1 MIPNDT
7 ALASF
12 VRDFGDSAM
21 SVMVTTFYEA
31 PLIKLL
37 IYVTGVVMFVLVG
50 VSIHRGNVSRYIWMF
65 WIAWIAVIPVNQKPL
80 LFVTINTFSELTSD
94 LLHKFTFNLLTSF
107 GTKKSIPPGFV
118 FNVINRASFAE
129 ITDTNLKENVRFLIS
144 NCIPHSN
151 NLQGKPFSANDLFSV
166 KVKASN
172 KSGIYSSESLEYN
185 FDPNLLKVRTF
196 DVEGITTNCFDLLN
210 TTLHGIRSHLKNKD
224 LPREEQ
230 KPERI
235 DETGGRESSDYKKLS
250 EFSLNL
256 AHASAIHKQI
266 VKDYFPEASTSL
278 LDTIDGTVATSSSD
292 ANYLTGIPLAIMNT
306 PKAIARSLN
315 IDGVLDNASKLHD
328 INEKILNLPY
338 YTSYVQVILKVLAPL
353 AILSMFFGTMK
364 WMKYWSLSWSLGLV
378 LPWFLY
384 ISRTISNSI
393 LMWALKLEELTPK
406 AEYAPNY
413 LLHGINFEATSKVL
427 EDTSRMMSV
436 FLQCELALW
445 SSLFVVIPF
454 SSWLVGQ
461 AGNFV
466 NRMGSSVAGTAGGT
480 IVRAGTDKIIQST
493 ATQAGA
499 KLGSIFGPVGTA
511 VGGAATTLAANS
523 VQESQHHHSM
533 QEQNNEKD
541 QTSAFN

>member
-31 PLIKLL
+31 PLVKLL
-37 IYVTGVVMFVLVG
+37 IYVTGVFMFVLVG
-50 VSIHRGNVSRYIWMF
+50 ASIHRGHFSKFIGIF
-65 WIAWIAVIPVNQKPL
+65 WAAWISIVPVNQRPL
-80 LFVTINTFSELTSD
+80 LYVAINSFSELTSD
-94 LLHKFTFNLLTSF
+94 LIHKFTYNMLTNF

-118 FNVINRASFAE
+118 FNVINRASLAE
-129 ITDTNLKENVRFLIS
+129 ITDINLKENVRFLIS
-144 NCIPHSN
+144 NCIPNAN
-151 NLQGKPFSANDLFSV
+151 NLQSKPFSANDLFAV

-172 KSGIYSSESLEYN
+172 KSGVYSSESLEYN

-196 DVEGITTNCFDLLN
+196 EVDGTATNCLDLLN
-210 TTLHGIRSHLKNKD
+210 STLHGIRSHLKGKD
-224 LPREEQ
+224 LPRQEQ
-230 KPERI
+230 NPNEI
-235 DETGGRESSDYKKLS
+235 EETGGKESSDYKRLS

-266 VKDYFPEASTSL
+266 VKDYFPETSTSY
-278 LDTIDGTVATSSSD
+278 LDTIDGTVAASTSD
-292 ANYLTGIPLAIMNT
+292 ANFLTGIPLAIMNT

-338 YTSYVQVILKVLAPL
+338 YTSYLQVILKVIAPL
-353 AILSMFFGTMK
+353 AILTMFFGTMK
-364 WMKYWSLSWSLGLV
+364 WIKYWSLSWSLSLI

-427 EDTSRMMSV
+427 EDSSRMMSV

-445 SSLFVVIPF
+445 SSLFVIIPF

-480 IVRAGTDKIIQST
+480 VVRAGTDKLIQAST
-493 ATQAGA
+493 AQAGA

-511 VGGAATTLAANS
+511 AGAASSILVNKASDFNSQTPSKEDPRETDHSSTLN
-523 VQESQHHHSM
+523 
-533 QEQNNEKD
+533 
-541 QTSAFN
+541 